1 MIICYQNAK
10 QTYQAY
16 QAYQTYSY
24 LILLSNLSPIR
35 PTRLIPI
42 MVQIDA
48 LFQPHIERLPSREPC
63 RYFNSDCG
71 LRNGIHLIMELD

>member
-1 MIICYQNAK
+1 MFLFQLWFK
-10 QTYQAY
+10 LT
-16 QAYQTYSY
+16 
-24 LILLSNLSPIR
+24 
-35 PTRLIPI
+35 
-42 MVQIDA
+42 